1 MSTLV
6 DELIRE
12 RIRPE
17 TEHRILICGGIPC
30 SSLGCR
36 KVKEALDDELQQ
48 KGLAGQIPVEII
60 GCIGD
65 CSMGPSIIVYPEGI
79 IYQKLVPED
88 ARTIVREHIINGRI
102 VEELLHRDPRSDE
115 IVRKREEMPFYREQ
129 TRLVLRNCGV
139 ISAHIDDYLKY
150 RGYAALARALAE
162 MNPEQVITE
171 IKESGLRGRGGGG
184 FPTGLKW
191 EMVRRAQSDEKFV
204 ICNADEGD
212 PGAFM
217 DRNILEGDPH
227 SILEGMIIAGY
238 AVGAARGYIYVR
250 AEYPVALHRCREAIA
265 QAREKKFLGENI
277 LEKDFTFDIEIR
289 AGAGAFVC
297 GEETAMISSLHGT
310 RGDPEPK
317 PPFPAQKGL
326 WGKPT
331 LINNVETLANIPLI
345 ILHGSERFA
354 ELGTEGNR
362 GTKVFALAGK
372 VKHTGLVEVPLGTTL
387 RRIIFDI
394 GGGIPGNKKFKAA
407 QTGGPSG
414 GCLGE
419 NSLDIPMDYDSLQEA
434 GSMIGS
440 GGLIILDEDTCMVDL
455 ARFYLDFS
463 QDESCGKCTP
473 CRIGSKRMLELLQ
486 KITEGKGEE
495 RDLETLEQLALLM
508 KNGSLCG
515 LGRAAPNPL
524 LSTLRFFRDEY
535 LAHIRERHCPAGVCR
550 ELMRPRINLEFCKA
564 CGICARICPA
574 EAISGE
580 RGVPYE
586 IDLEKCSDCLR
597 CLEECPFDAITRGGE
612 RLAEAEAMDR

>member
-6 DELIRE
+6 EELVRE

-36 KVKEALDDELQQ
+36 QVKEALDEELQ
-48 KGLAGQIPVEII
+48 KEGLAGEIPVEVI

-65 CSMGPSIIVYPEGI
+65 CSLGPSLIVYPEGI
-79 IYQKLVPED
+79 IYQKLKPDD
-88 ARTIVREHIINGRI
+88 ARTIVQEHILTGRI
-102 VEELLHRDPRSDE
+102 VEELLHRDPRSNE
-115 IVRKREEMPFYREQ
+115 IIRKREDMPFYRDQ
-129 TRLVLRNCGV
+129 SRLVLRNCGV
-139 ISAHIDDYLKY
+139 ISAHIEDYLKY

-162 MNPEQVITE
+162 MTPEQVIDE
-171 IKESGLRGRGGGG
+171 VDRSGLRGRGGGG
-184 FPTGLKW
+184 FPTGHKW
-191 EMVRRAQSDEKFV
+191 KMVRKERSDEKFV

-227 SILEGMIIAGY
+227 SVIEGMIIAGY

-250 AEYPVALHRCREAIA
+250 AEYPIAVHRCREAIS
-265 QAREKKFLGENI
+265 QARKKKFLGGNI
-277 LEKDFTFDIEIR
+277 LETGFSFDIEIR
-289 AGAGAFVC
+289 TGAGAFVC

-354 ELGTEGNR
+354 GLGTEGSS

-387 RRIIFDI
+387 RRIIYEI

-407 QTGGPSG
+407 QTGGPAG
-414 GCLGE
+414 GCLGVE
-419 NSLDIPMDYDSLQEA
+419 ALDIPLDYEYLRAA
-434 GSMIGS
+434 GSIIGS
-440 GGLIILDEDTCMVDL
+440 GGLIVLDEDTCMVDL
-455 ARFYLDFS
+455 ARFYLDFN

-473 CRIGSKRMLELLQ
+473 CRIGTKRMLELLQ
-486 KITEGKGEE
+486 RITEGKGKEQ
-495 RDLETLEQLALLM
+495 DLETLEHLALLM
-508 KNGSLCG
+508 KESSLCG

-524 LSTLRFFRDEY
+524 LSTLRLFRDEY
-535 LAHIRERHCPAGVCR
+535 LAHIREHRCPAGVCR
-550 ELMRPRINLEFCKA
+550 SLMRPETDPDIEERPFDTVTMGGPKH
-564 CGICARICPA
+564 A
-574 EAISGE
+574 EA
-580 RGVPYE
+580 V
-586 IDLEKCSDCLR
+586 
-597 CLEECPFDAITRGGE
+597 
-612 RLAEAEAMDR
+612 DR

>member
-1 MSTLV
+1 MTTLV
-6 DELIRE
+6 EELAQE

-17 TEHRILICGGIPC
+17 TDHRILICGGIPC

-36 KVKEALDDELQQ
+36 QVKEALEGELL
-48 KGLAGQIPVEII
+48 KEGLNNEIPIEVV

-65 CSMGPSIIVYPEGI
+65 CSLGPSIIVYPEGI
-79 IYQKLVPED
+79 IYQKLKPAD
-88 ARTIVREHIINGRI
+88 ARTIVREHILAGRV
-102 VEELLHRDPRSDE
+102 VEELLHRDPRSNE
-115 IVRKREEMPFYREQ
+115 IIRQHEKMPFYRDQ
-129 TRLVLRNCGV
+129 SRLVLRNCGV
-139 ISAHIDDYLKY
+139 ISAHIEDYLKY

-162 MNPEQVITE
+162 MTPEQVISE
-171 IKESGLRGRGGGG
+171 VNRSGLRGRGGGG
-184 FPTGLKW
+184 FPTGHKW
-191 EMVRRAQSDEKFV
+191 EMVRKERSDEKFV

-227 SILEGMIIAGY
+227 SVIEGMIIAGY
-238 AVGAARGYIYVR
+238 AAGAGRGYIYVR
-250 AEYPVALHRCREAIA
+250 AEYPIAVHRCREAIE
-265 QAREKKFLGENI
+265 QARKKKFLGGNI
-277 LEKDFTFDIEIR
+277 LEKGFSFDIEIR

-354 ELGTEGNR
+354 GLGTEGSS

-387 RRIIFDI
+387 RQIIFEI

-407 QTGGPSG
+407 QTGGPAG
-414 GCLGE
+414 GCLGME
-419 NSLDIPMDYDSLQEA
+419 ALDIPLDYEYLRAA
-434 GSMIGS
+434 GSIIGS
-440 GGLIILDEDTCMVDL
+440 GGLIVLDEDTCMVDL
-455 ARFYLDFS
+455 ARFYLDFN

-473 CRIGSKRMLELLQ
+473 CRIGTKRMLELLE
-486 KITEGKGEE
+486 KITAGRGEE

-508 KNGSLCG
+508 KEGSLCG

-524 LSTLRFFRDEY
+524 LSTLRLFRDEY
-535 LAHIRERHCPAGVCR
+535 LSHIRERRCPAGVCR
-550 ELMRPRINLEFCKA
+550 SLVLRPHIDPDICKA

-574 EAISGE
+574 EAISGDRE
-580 RGVPYE
+580 TPYE
-586 IDLEKCSDCLR
+586 IDFEKCSDCLR
-597 CLEECPFDAITRGGE
+597 CLEECPFDAITRGGPG
-612 RLAEAEAMDR
+612 RAETVDR